1 MSSVT
6 LVRYYER
13 QSVRRRITLAFVY
26 LALVAGA
33 VVILAPFV
41 WMLSTALKVPGTEFI
56 YPPQLFTR
64 PLRWNNFSEGW
75 GALPFTRWFFNTS
88 TITLLSVTGAM
99 VSSSLVA
106 YGFARLEFPGRT
118 ILFVILL
125 STMMLPF
132 HVRLIPMF
140 ITFRYLGW
148 IDTYLP
154 LIVPF
159 WFGHAFSVFLLRQFF
174 MTVPRDFDDAARI
187 DGANPWIVFWRI
199 LMPLIQPALIA
210 VGILGFRSHWNSF
223 IDPLIY
229 LNTTAKYTLQLGLS
243 YIKSNYL
250 VDSGGDPHE
259 NWLMAGSIM
268 VTIPTIV
275 MFFVLQRHIVRG
287 VVLSGLKQ

>member
-6 LVRYYER
+6 LVHYYER

-88 TITLLSVTGAM
+88 AITLLSVTGAM

-154 LIVPF
+154 LVVPF
-159 WFGHAFSVFLLRQFF
+159 FFGGVPFFIFLVRQFF
-174 MTVPRDFDDAARI
+174 LTIPLEMEDAAAI
-187 DGANPWIVFWRI
+187 DGAGVFTTFLRI
-199 LMPLIQPALIA
+199 ILPLSRPVLGV
-210 VGILGFRSHWNSF
+210 VGVFAFIRVWNDF
-223 IDPLIY
+223 LEPLIY
-229 LNTTAKYTLQLGLS
+229 IHSMDKMTLSLGLRFFQAQ
-243 YIKSNYL
+243 
-250 VDSGGDPHE
+250 DFTD
-259 NWLMAGSIM
+259 WTRLMAVSI
-268 VTIPTIV
+268 VVLVPSLV
-275 MFFVLQRHIVRG
+275 LFFVAQKYYIHG
-287 VVLSGLKQ
+287 VVTTGIKG

>member
-6 LVRYYER
+6 LVHYYER

-88 TITLLSVTGAM
+88 VITLLSVTGAM

-154 LIVPF
+154 LVVPF
-159 WFGHAFSVFLLRQFF
+159 FFGGVPFFIFLVRQFF
-174 MTVPRDFDDAARI
+174 LTIPLEMEDAAAI
-187 DGANPWIVFWRI
+187 DGAGVFTTFLRI
-199 LMPLIQPALIA
+199 ILPLSRPVLGV
-210 VGILGFRSHWNSF
+210 VGVFAFIRVWNDF
-223 IDPLIY
+223 LEPLIY
-229 LNTTAKYTLQLGLS
+229 IHSMDKMTLSLGLRFFQAQ
-243 YIKSNYL
+243 
-250 VDSGGDPHE
+250 DFTD
-259 NWLMAGSIM
+259 WTRLMAVSI
-268 VTIPTIV
+268 VVLVPSLV
-275 MFFVLQRHIVRG
+275 LFFVAQKYYIHG
-287 VVLSGLKQ
+287 VVTTGIKG

>member
-26 LALVAGA
+26 LAPVAGA

-75 GALPFTRWFFNTS
+75 GALPFTRWFLNTS

-154 LIVPF
+154 LVVPF
-159 WFGHAFSVFLLRQFF
+159 FLGGVPFFIFLVRQFF
-174 MTVPRDFDDAARI
+174 LTIPLEMEDAAAI
-187 DGANPWIVFWRI
+187 DGAGVFTTFLRI
-199 LMPLIQPALIA
+199 ILPLSRPVLGV
-210 VGILGFRSHWNSF
+210 VGVFAFIRVWNDF
-223 IDPLIY
+223 LEPLIY
-229 LNTTAKYTLQLGLS
+229 IHSMDKMTLSLGLRFFQAQ
-243 YIKSNYL
+243 
-250 VDSGGDPHE
+250 DFTD
-259 NWLMAGSIM
+259 WTRLMAVSI
-268 VTIPTIV
+268 VVLVPSLV
-275 MFFVLQRHIVRG
+275 LFFVAQKYYIHG
-287 VVLSGLKQ
+287 VVTTGIKG

>member
-6 LVRYYER
+6 LARYYER

-75 GALPFTRWFFNTS
+75 GALPFTRWFLNTS

-154 LIVPF
+154 LVVPF
-159 WFGHAFSVFLLRQFF
+159 FLGGVPFFIFLVRQFF
-174 MTVPRDFDDAARI
+174 LTIPLEMEDAAAI
-187 DGANPWIVFWRI
+187 DGAGVFTTFLRI
-199 LMPLIQPALIA
+199 ILPLSRPVLGV
-210 VGILGFRSHWNSF
+210 VGVFAFIRVWNDF
-223 IDPLIY
+223 LEPLIY
-229 LNTTAKYTLQLGLS
+229 IHSMDKMTLSLGLRFFQAQ
-243 YIKSNYL
+243 
-250 VDSGGDPHE
+250 DFTD
-259 NWLMAGSIM
+259 WTRLMAVSI
-268 VTIPTIV
+268 VVLVPSLV
-275 MFFVLQRHIVRG
+275 LFFVAQKYYIHG
-287 VVLSGLKQ
+287 VVTTGIKG

>member
-13 QSVRRRITLAFVY
+13 QSFKRRITLAFVY
-26 LALVAGA
+26 LALAAGG

-41 WMLSTALKVPGTEFI
+41 WMLSTAVKVPGTEFI

-64 PLRWNNFSEGW
+64 PLRWNNFSDGW
-75 GALPFTRWFFNTS
+75 TALPFTRWFFNTS
-88 TITLLSVTGAM
+88 VITVLSVAGAM
-99 VSSSLVA
+99 LSSSLVA

-140 ITFRYLGW
+140 ITFRFLGW

-159 WFGHAFSVFLLRQFF
+159 FFGGVPFFIFLVRQFF
-174 MTVPRDFDDAARI
+174 LTIPLEMEDAAAI
-187 DGANPWIVFWRI
+187 DGAGVFASFLLII
-199 LMPLIQPALIA
+199 LPLSRPVLGV
-210 VGILGFRSHWNSF
+210 VGVFAFIRVWNDF
-223 IDPLIY
+223 LEPLIY
-229 LNTTAKYTLQLGLS
+229 IHSMDKMTLSLGLRVFQDQDFTDWTS
-243 YIKSNYL
+243 
-250 VDSGGDPHE
+250 
-259 NWLMAGSIM
+259 LMAVSI
-268 VTIPTIV
+268 IV
-275 MFFVLQRHIVRG
+275 LVPSVALFFVAQKYYIHG
-287 VVLSGLKQ
+287 VVTTGIKG

>member
-6 LVRYYER
+6 LARYYER

-75 GALPFTRWFFNTS
+75 GALPFTRWFLNTS
-88 TITLLSVTGAM
+88 TITLLSVVGAM

-154 LIVPF
+154 LVVPF
-159 WFGHAFSVFLLRQFF
+159 FFGGVPFFIFLVRQFF
-174 MTVPRDFDDAARI
+174 LTIPLEMEDAAAI
-187 DGANPWIVFWRI
+187 DGAGVFTTFLRI
-199 LMPLIQPALIA
+199 ILPLSRPVLGV
-210 VGILGFRSHWNSF
+210 VGVFAFIRVWNDF
-223 IDPLIY
+223 LEPLIY
-229 LNTTAKYTLQLGLS
+229 IHSMDKMTLSLGLRFFQAQ
-243 YIKSNYL
+243 
-250 VDSGGDPHE
+250 DFTD
-259 NWLMAGSIM
+259 WTRLMAVSI
-268 VTIPTIV
+268 VVLVPSLV
-275 MFFVLQRHIVRG
+275 LFFVAQKYYIHG
-287 VVLSGLKQ
+287 VVTTGIKG

>member
-13 QSVRRRITLAFVY
+13 QSFKRRITLAFVY

-41 WMLSTALKVPGTEFI
+41 WMLSTAVKVPGTEFI

-64 PLRWNNFSEGW
+64 PLRWNNFSDGW
-75 GALPFTRWFFNTS
+75 TALPFTRWFFNTS
-88 TITLLSVTGAM
+88 FITLLSVTGA
-99 VSSSLVA
+99 VASSSLVA

-140 ITFRYLGW
+140 ITFRFLGW

-154 LIVPF
+154 LVVPF
-159 WFGHAFSVFLLRQFF
+159 FFGGVPFFIFLVRQFF
-174 MTVPRDFDDAARI
+174 LTIPLEMEDAAAI
-187 DGANPWIVFWRI
+187 DGAGVFATFLLII
-199 LMPLIQPALIA
+199 LPLSRPVLGV
-210 VGILGFRSHWNSF
+210 VGVFAFIRVWNDF
-223 IDPLIY
+223 LEPLIY
-229 LNTTAKYTLQLGLS
+229 IHSMDKMTLSLGLRFFQDQDFTDWTS
-243 YIKSNYL
+243 
-250 VDSGGDPHE
+250 
-259 NWLMAGSIM
+259 LMAVSI
-268 VTIPTIV
+268 IV
-275 MFFVLQRHIVRG
+275 LLPSLVLFFVAQKYYIHG
-287 VVLSGLKQ
+287 VVTTGIKG

>member
-6 LVRYYER
+6 LVHYYER

-26 LALVAGA
+26 LALAAGA

-154 LIVPF
+154 LVVPF
-159 WFGHAFSVFLLRQFF
+159 FFGGVPFFIFLVRQFF
-174 MTVPRDFDDAARI
+174 LTIPLEMEDAAAI
-187 DGANPWIVFWRI
+187 DGAGVFTTFLRI
-199 LMPLIQPALIA
+199 ILPLSRPVLGV
-210 VGILGFRSHWNSF
+210 VGVFAFIRVWNDF
-223 IDPLIY
+223 LEPLIY
-229 LNTTAKYTLQLGLS
+229 IHSLDKMTLSLGLRFFQAQ
-243 YIKSNYL
+243 
-250 VDSGGDPHE
+250 DFTD
-259 NWLMAGSIM
+259 WTRLMAVSI
-268 VTIPTIV
+268 VVLVPSLV
-275 MFFVLQRHIVRG
+275 LFFVAQKYYIHG
-287 VVLSGLKQ
+287 VVTTGIKG

>member
-6 LVRYYER
+6 LARYYER

-154 LIVPF
+154 LVVPF
-159 WFGHAFSVFLLRQFF
+159 FFGGVPFFIFLVRQFF
-174 MTVPRDFDDAARI
+174 LTIPLEMEDAAAI
-187 DGANPWIVFWRI
+187 DGAGVFTTFLRI
-199 LMPLIQPALIA
+199 ILPLSRPVLGV
-210 VGILGFRSHWNSF
+210 VGVFAFIRVWNDF
-223 IDPLIY
+223 LEPLIY
-229 LNTTAKYTLQLGLS
+229 IHSMDKMTLSLGLRFFQAQ
-243 YIKSNYL
+243 
-250 VDSGGDPHE
+250 DFTD
-259 NWLMAGSIM
+259 WTRLMAVSI
-268 VTIPTIV
+268 VVLVPSLV
-275 MFFVLQRHIVRG
+275 LFFVAQKYYIHG
-287 VVLSGLKQ
+287 VVTTGIKG

>member
-13 QSVRRRITLAFVY
+13 QSFKRRITLAFVY
-26 LALVAGA
+26 AALAAGG

-41 WMLSTALKVPGTEFI
+41 WMLSTAVKVPGTEFI

-64 PLRWNNFSEGW
+64 PLRWNNFSDGW
-75 GALPFTRWFFNTS
+75 TALPFTRWFFNTS
-88 TITLLSVTGAM
+88 IITVLSVAGAM
-99 VSSSLVA
+99 LSSSLVA

-140 ITFRYLGW
+140 ITFRFLGW

-159 WFGHAFSVFLLRQFF
+159 FFGGVPFFIFLVRQFF
-174 MTVPRDFDDAARI
+174 LTIPLEMEDAAAI
-187 DGANPWIVFWRI
+187 DGAGVFASFLLII
-199 LMPLIQPALIA
+199 LPLSRPVLGV
-210 VGILGFRSHWNSF
+210 VGVFAFIRVWNDF
-223 IDPLIY
+223 LEPLIY
-229 LNTTAKYTLQLGLS
+229 IHSMDKMTLSLGLRFFQDQDFTDWTS
-243 YIKSNYL
+243 
-250 VDSGGDPHE
+250 
-259 NWLMAGSIM
+259 LMAVSI
-268 VTIPTIV
+268 IV
-275 MFFVLQRHIVRG
+275 LVPSVALFFVAQKYYIHG
-287 VVLSGLKQ
+287 VVTTGIKG

>member
-6 LVRYYER
+6 LVHYYER

-75 GALPFTRWFFNTS
+75 GALPFTRWFLNTS

-154 LIVPF
+154 LVVPF
-159 WFGHAFSVFLLRQFF
+159 FFGGVPFFIFLVRQFF
-174 MTVPRDFDDAARI
+174 LTIPLEMEDAAAI
-187 DGANPWIVFWRI
+187 DGAGVFTTFLRI
-199 LMPLIQPALIA
+199 ILPLSRPVLGV
-210 VGILGFRSHWNSF
+210 VGVFAFIRVWNDF
-223 IDPLIY
+223 LEPLIY
-229 LNTTAKYTLQLGLS
+229 IHSMDKMTLSLGLRFFQAQ
-243 YIKSNYL
+243 
-250 VDSGGDPHE
+250 DFTD
-259 NWLMAGSIM
+259 WTRLMAVSI
-268 VTIPTIV
+268 VVLVPSLV
-275 MFFVLQRHIVRG
+275 LFFVAQKYYIHG
-287 VVLSGLKQ
+287 VVTTGIKG

>member
-13 QSVRRRITLAFVY
+13 QSFKRRITLAFVY
-26 LALVAGA
+26 AALAAGG

-41 WMLSTALKVPGTEFI
+41 WMLSTAVKVPGTEFI

-64 PLRWNNFSEGW
+64 PLRWNNFSDGW
-75 GALPFTRWFFNTS
+75 TALPFTRWFFNTS
-88 TITLLSVTGAM
+88 IITVLSVAGAM
-99 VSSSLVA
+99 LSSSLVA

-140 ITFRYLGW
+140 ITFRFLGW

-159 WFGHAFSVFLLRQFF
+159 FFGGLPFFIFLVRQFF
-174 MTVPRDFDDAARI
+174 LTIPLEMEDAAAI
-187 DGANPWIVFWRI
+187 DGAGVFASFLLII
-199 LMPLIQPALIA
+199 LPLSRPVLGV
-210 VGILGFRSHWNSF
+210 VGVFAFIRVWNDF
-223 IDPLIY
+223 LEPLIY
-229 LNTTAKYTLQLGLS
+229 IHSMDKMTLSLGLRFFQDQDFTDWTS
-243 YIKSNYL
+243 
-250 VDSGGDPHE
+250 
-259 NWLMAGSIM
+259 LMAVSI
-268 VTIPTIV
+268 IV
-275 MFFVLQRHIVRG
+275 LVPSVALFFVAQKYYIHG
-287 VVLSGLKQ
+287 VVTTGIKG

>member
-6 LVRYYER
+6 LVHYYER

-154 LIVPF
+154 LVVPF
-159 WFGHAFSVFLLRQFF
+159 FFGGVPFFIFLVRQFF
-174 MTVPRDFDDAARI
+174 LTIPLEMEDAAAI
-187 DGANPWIVFWRI
+187 DGAGVFTTFLRI
-199 LMPLIQPALIA
+199 ILPLSRPVLGV
-210 VGILGFRSHWNSF
+210 VGVFAFIRVWNDF
-223 IDPLIY
+223 LEPLIY
-229 LNTTAKYTLQLGLS
+229 IHSMDKMTLSLGLRFFQAQ
-243 YIKSNYL
+243 
-250 VDSGGDPHE
+250 DFTD
-259 NWLMAGSIM
+259 WTRLMAVSI
-268 VTIPTIV
+268 VVLVPSLV
-275 MFFVLQRHIVRG
+275 LFFVAQKYYIHG
-287 VVLSGLKQ
+287 VVTTGIKG

>member
-6 LVRYYER
+6 LARYYER

-26 LALVAGA
+26 LALAAGA

-154 LIVPF
+154 LVVPF
-159 WFGHAFSVFLLRQFF
+159 FFGGVPFFIFLVRQFF
-174 MTVPRDFDDAARI
+174 LTIPLEMEDAAAI
-187 DGANPWIVFWRI
+187 DGAGVFTTFLRI
-199 LMPLIQPALIA
+199 ILPLSRPVLGV
-210 VGILGFRSHWNSF
+210 VGVFAFIRVWNDF
-223 IDPLIY
+223 LEPLIY
-229 LNTTAKYTLQLGLS
+229 IHSMDKMTLSLGLRFFQAQ
-243 YIKSNYL
+243 
-250 VDSGGDPHE
+250 DFTD
-259 NWLMAGSIM
+259 WTRLMAVSI
-268 VTIPTIV
+268 VVLVPSLV
-275 MFFVLQRHIVRG
+275 LFFVAQKYYIHG
-287 VVLSGLKQ
+287 VVTTGIKG

>member
-75 GALPFTRWFFNTS
+75 GALPFTRWFLNTS

-154 LIVPF
+154 LVVPF
-159 WFGHAFSVFLLRQFF
+159 FFGGVPFFIFLVRQFF
-174 MTVPRDFDDAARI
+174 LTIPLEMEDAAAI
-187 DGANPWIVFWRI
+187 DGAGVFTTFLRI
-199 LMPLIQPALIA
+199 ILPLSRPVLGV
-210 VGILGFRSHWNSF
+210 VGVFAFIRVWNDF
-223 IDPLIY
+223 LEPLIY
-229 LNTTAKYTLQLGLS
+229 IHSMDKMTLSLGLRFFQAQ
-243 YIKSNYL
+243 
-250 VDSGGDPHE
+250 DFTD
-259 NWLMAGSIM
+259 WTRLMAVSI
-268 VTIPTIV
+268 VVLVPSLV
-275 MFFVLQRHIVRG
+275 LFFVAQKYYIHG
-287 VVLSGLKQ
+287 VVTTGIKG

>member
-75 GALPFTRWFFNTS
+75 GALPFTRWFLNTS
-88 TITLLSVTGAM
+88 TITLLSVTGAI

-154 LIVPF
+154 LVVPF
-159 WFGHAFSVFLLRQFF
+159 FLGGVPFFIFLVRQFF
-174 MTVPRDFDDAARI
+174 LTIPLEMEDAAAI
-187 DGANPWIVFWRI
+187 DGAGVFTTFLRI
-199 LMPLIQPALIA
+199 ILPLSRPVLGV
-210 VGILGFRSHWNSF
+210 VGVFAFIRVWNDF
-223 IDPLIY
+223 LEPLIY
-229 LNTTAKYTLQLGLS
+229 IHSMDKMTLSLGLRFFQAQ
-243 YIKSNYL
+243 
-250 VDSGGDPHE
+250 DFTD
-259 NWLMAGSIM
+259 WTRLMAVSI
-268 VTIPTIV
+268 VVLVPSLV
-275 MFFVLQRHIVRG
+275 LFFVAQKYYIHG
-287 VVLSGLKQ
+287 VVTTGIKG

>member
-6 LVRYYER
+6 LVHYYER

-33 VVILAPFV
+33 VVILAPFL

-88 TITLLSVTGAM
+88 VITLLSVTGAM

-154 LIVPF
+154 LVVPF
-159 WFGHAFSVFLLRQFF
+159 FFGGVPFFIFLVRQFF
-174 MTVPRDFDDAARI
+174 LTIPLEMEDAAAI
-187 DGANPWIVFWRI
+187 DGAGVFTTFLRI
-199 LMPLIQPALIA
+199 ILPLSRPVLGV
-210 VGILGFRSHWNSF
+210 VGVFAFIRVWNDF
-223 IDPLIY
+223 LEPLIY
-229 LNTTAKYTLQLGLS
+229 IHSMDKMTLSLGLRFFQAQ
-243 YIKSNYL
+243 
-250 VDSGGDPHE
+250 DFTD
-259 NWLMAGSIM
+259 WTRLMAVSI
-268 VTIPTIV
+268 VVLVPSLV
-275 MFFVLQRHIVRG
+275 LFFVAQKYYIHG
-287 VVLSGLKQ
+287 VVTTGIKG

>member
-13 QSVRRRITLAFVY
+13 QSFKRRITLAFVY
-26 LALVAGA
+26 AALVAGG

-41 WMLSTALKVPGTEFI
+41 WMLSTAVKVPGTEFI

-64 PLRWNNFSEGW
+64 PLRWNNFSDGW
-75 GALPFTRWFFNTS
+75 TALPFTRWFFNTS
-88 TITLLSVTGAM
+88 IITVLSVAGAM
-99 VSSSLVA
+99 LSSSLVA

-140 ITFRYLGW
+140 ITFRFLGW

-159 WFGHAFSVFLLRQFF
+159 FFGGVPFFIFLVRQFF
-174 MTVPRDFDDAARI
+174 LTIPLEMEDAAAI
-187 DGANPWIVFWRI
+187 DGAGVFASFLLII
-199 LMPLIQPALIA
+199 LPLSRPVLGV
-210 VGILGFRSHWNSF
+210 VGVFAFIRVWNDF
-223 IDPLIY
+223 LEPLIY
-229 LNTTAKYTLQLGLS
+229 IHSMDKMTLSLGLRFFQDQDFTDWTS
-243 YIKSNYL
+243 
-250 VDSGGDPHE
+250 
-259 NWLMAGSIM
+259 LMAVSI
-268 VTIPTIV
+268 IV
-275 MFFVLQRHIVRG
+275 LVPSVALFFVAQKYYIHG
-287 VVLSGLKQ
+287 VVTTGIKG